1 MEPIRIDPDFE
12 KWVEEVMVKDL
23 GVEVSP
29 AAQRGIAYL
38 LQAQL
43 DDKTVKTKAEVLEKA
58 DLLLKGVLETFI
70 PQYKAVAI
78 TLNRALHL
86 ITHANETLRVFP
98 WERTLELDESKLP
111 KGIFTRV
118 PEKAGQF

>member
-1 MEPIRIDPDFE
+1 MEAIRIDPDFG

-29 AAQRGIAYL
+29 AAQQGIAYL

-43 DDKTVKTKAEVLEKA
+43 DDGIVKTKDEVLDKA
-58 DLLLKGVLETFI
+58 DLLLKGVLDKFI
-70 PQYKAVAI
+70 PQYKAPAI

-98 WERTLELDESKLP
+98 WERTMELDESKLP
-111 KGIFTRV
+111 QGIFNRQ
-118 PEKAGQF
+118 PEKV